1 MIDGCS
7 HSQALRWVILP
18 LTLPGLSACTIYL
31 LIVSWSEFI
40 FARTLMKSDA
50 APDADR
56 RPASFVGEH
65 QVDWSGLMAA
75 GTVSLLPV
83 LVLFI
88 ILEPFLVS
96 GLTKGA
102 LAN

>member
-1 MIDGCS
+1 
-7 HSQALRWVILP
+7 LRWVVLP
-18 LTLPGLSACTIYL
+18 LTLPGLAACTIYL

-40 FARTLMKSDA
+40 YARTLMKSDTHFMLTVGIQ
-50 APDADR
+50 
-56 RPASFVGEH
+56 SFVGEH

-75 GTVSLLPV
+75 GTVALVPV
-83 LVLFI
+83 VVLFI
-88 ILEPFLVS
+88 LLEPFLVS